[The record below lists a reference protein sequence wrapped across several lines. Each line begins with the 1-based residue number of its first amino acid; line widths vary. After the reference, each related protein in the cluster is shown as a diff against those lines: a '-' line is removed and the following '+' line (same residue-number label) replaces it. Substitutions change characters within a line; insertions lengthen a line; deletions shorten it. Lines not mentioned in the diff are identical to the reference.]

1 MDKKIY
7 WHRDLPP
14 LSEQIEGEHFID
26 AESDHVAAR
35 FADRD
40 AAWWECHASLMR
52 RLETRLL
59 QEIERLGGTCA
70 HVLTETIT
78 TKTDDKTGHY
88 FLKGVIAYILYRH
101 EPTV

>member
-7 WHRDLPP
+7 WHRELPP
-14 LSEQIEGEHFID
+14 LSEQIEGEHAIE

-35 FADRD
+35 FSDRD
-40 AAWWECHASLMR
+40 AAWWDCHGTLMR

-59 QEIERLGGTCA
+59 QEIARQDGSCA
-70 HVLTETIT
+70 HVLTEAIT

-88 FLKGVIAYILYRH
+88 FLRGVFTYILYRH
-101 EPTV
+101 AQTA